1 MKKKQLSEEQQ
12 LNEFIGKLASA
23 MFTRKADKIVKSVKA
38 NPKVYSA
45 LAQYKKDTDEFKKR
59 IDRLGIGSWE
69 DLIAASKKNPNMKDL
84 ESARDQAARI
94 GRELGID

>member
-45 LAQYKKDTDEFKKR
+45 LAQYKKDTDEFKQR
-59 IDRLGIGSWE
+59 IDRLGIGSWD
-69 DLIAASKKNPNMKDL
+69 DLIAATKKNPNMKDL
-84 ESARDQAARI
+84 ESARDRKNRI
-94 GRELGID
+94 RKELGL